1 MGDFNLDILP
11 NEIQDN
17 IFDFV
22 GYKEEFNKVLNE
34 LKMVFKVYKLLNHNN
49 QITNIYVNHYIYYNT
64 EDD

>member
-22 GYKEEFNKVLNE
+22 GYKEEFNKVLRE
-34 LKMVFKVYKLLNHNN
+34 LKMVFKINKMM
-49 QITNIYVNHYIYYNT
+49 ITNNYVKRIIIHNYIIY
-64 EDD
+64 DDD

>member
-17 IFDFV
+17 IFEFV
-22 GYKEEFNKVLNE
+22 GYKDDFNKVLRE
-34 LKMVFKVYKLLNHNN
+34 LKLMFKINNMLVKNNH
-49 QITNIYVNHYIYYNT
+49 ITNVYVNHYIYYN